1 MAYNALIKFD
11 IKLSLF
17 VYFYTTYSYPQRM
30 WLNSKHDKIWS
41 VSYWSIQYKY
51 FQFLKDD
58 KKVCFLYL
66 NIFLSYTALYKSTAW

>member
-30 WLNSKHDKIWS
+30 CLNSKHDKIWS